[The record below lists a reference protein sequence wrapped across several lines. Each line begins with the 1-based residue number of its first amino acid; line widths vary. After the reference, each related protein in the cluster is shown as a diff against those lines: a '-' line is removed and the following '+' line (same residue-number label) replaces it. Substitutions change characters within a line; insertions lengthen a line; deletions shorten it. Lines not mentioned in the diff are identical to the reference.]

1 MKLHI
6 HFFWVPLLMAGFA
19 LGAFQSELG
28 NSKSVQPY
36 SAQEAYEVYSTL
48 LPDEWTW
55 RYAKSKILLIRAET
69 VSYEMCLTPDAESA
83 KLLDPAILNYRIV
96 NGTTWTLER
105 KLDISK
111 PYDLVPGV
119 TLQAPFKSNG
129 PAGWSNF
136 KLEHP
141 DSVGW
146 IELSAVGFNHDKTV
160 AVVYVGH
167 HCGGLCGG
175 GRFSV
180 LQKVEGK
187 WKPLPWKGSSC
198 AWAS

>member
-6 HFFWVPLLMAGFA
+6 HGFWVPLLLAGFA
-19 LGAFQSELG
+19 GGAFQSEL
-28 NSKSVQPY
+28 KDAKPVQTY
-36 SAQEAYEVYSTL
+36 SIQEAYKVYSAV

-55 RYAKSKILLIRAET
+55 RYANSKILLIKAET
-69 VSYEMCLTPDAESA
+69 VPYQMCLTPDAESA
-83 KLLDPAILNYRIV
+83 KLLDPAIVNFRIV

-111 PYDLVPGV
+111 PYELVPGAA
-119 TLQAPFKSNG
+119 LQAPFKTNG
-129 PAGWSNF
+129 PAGWSDF
-136 KLEHP
+136 KREHP

-160 AVVYVGH
+160 AIVYIGH

-175 GRFSV
+175 GGFRV
-180 LQKVEGK
+180 LRKSEGK
-187 WKPLPWKGSSC
+187 WKGLAWNGGSC